1 MKGVSHNNPGLAIV
15 SSIVRQNMHSRGM
28 PPLCSKTGGATKVK
42 PRMTAKA
49 HELAAKQIRVFP
61 TGTEALAHT
70 DQVGEA
76 SHSKERQN
84 YRTLHV
90 ATCRSG
96 AVEPKQMLWW
106 CM

>member
-1 MKGVSHNNPGLAIV
+1 MFEASTSQVLAGGELKGVSHNNPELAIV

-70 DQVGEA
+70 DQVGGPA
-76 SHSKERQN
+76 ILKRGKTTG
-84 YRTLHV
+84 R
-90 ATCRSG
+90 
-96 AVEPKQMLWW
+96 
-106 CM
+106 